1 MDNDD
6 KEGSLGSVGAALTGF
21 AEMAPSLLAPCLLG
35 LLLSYP
41 LPLESLDCLS
51 IPYYTPYIIY
61 TIPPIRCL
69 LRWSYPTILVL
80 IIHFG
85 PILS

>member
-21 AEMAPSLLAPCLLG
+21 AEMAPSLLAPCSLLG

-41 LPLESLDCLS
+41 LPLECLS
-51 IPYYTPYIIY
+51 VPYYTPYIIY
-61 TIPPIRCL
+61 TIPPIHCS

-80 IIHFG
+80 VIHFG